1 MTSRT
6 KRKSPWCF
14 ATPFCLARTVDR
26 ARRKE
31 YTELYK
37 MLFTGR
43 LDEGSAMGPDVTL
56 IPNMMQATSAASSY
70 VQSFTEAIFSRT
82 GSALQVPSIIE
93 KRR

>member
-1 MTSRT
+1 MTSTT

-37 MLFTGR
+37 TLFTG
-43 LDEGSAMGPDVTL
+43 GSAMGPDVTL

-82 GSALQVPSIIE
+82 GLALQVPSIIE